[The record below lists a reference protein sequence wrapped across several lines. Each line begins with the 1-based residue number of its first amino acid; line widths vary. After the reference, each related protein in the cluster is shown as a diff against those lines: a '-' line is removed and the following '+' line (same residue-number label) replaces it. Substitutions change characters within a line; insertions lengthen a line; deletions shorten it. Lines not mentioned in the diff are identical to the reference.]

1 MFPANDGSEIITTG
15 LLTKGSIT
23 RGVTVMPDDP
33 TNRFKQENSTM
44 KFSKFITASALFIIA
59 LAGTSFAQTI
69 EVTHTSQW
77 VAAKRQIVAVKYI
90 EDRQTAVNMA
100 GTSLAP
106 RATGKADVEFK
117 HGRSRIKLEMENLG
131 HPQSL
136 GAYYTTYILWAVA
149 PEGQAESLVEL
160 PISSKFNLDA
170 TTKLQTFALMITAE
184 PHARVALPSPVI
196 VAENAL
202 RRGTEG
208 NIGISQIEYS
218 GDSGMLYVVASPN
231 SPALNAD
238 FNTPLLILGARRA
251 VWIAQRAGAGEFA
264 PAELRD
270 SEVKLEALEQSWPQS
285 RRGDNDRKNAERYGG
300 QARDVMR
307 LGEHARSLTVERSA
321 QARLATERRNA
332 SDTIAQAQSDADR
345 ARTDADRATMNAD
358 HSRMEAERSRI
369 EAERARRSE
378 REETTRAAGEAA
390 LSRERVAQAQS
401 ETETAKANEAA
412 ASNEAMRARIQAVD
426 ALRERDAARQ
436 GLYVSLSEI
445 LETRREARGLIVN
458 LSDVLFDTGQA
469 TLKPGAREK
478 LSKLAGILLAYPGAY
493 QIEIEGHTD
502 SVGSEESNLRLS
514 QGRADSVH
522 DYLLHS
528 GVKPDRM
535 MTARGFGKSTPVA
548 SNDTA
553 AGRQVNRRVEIIIED
568 SVTKAQA
575 SN

>member
-1 MFPANDGSEIITTG
+1 
-15 LLTKGSIT
+15 
-23 RGVTVMPDDP
+23 
-33 TNRFKQENSTM
+33 M
-44 KFSKFITASALFIIA
+44 KISRSITASALFMMA

-69 EVTHTSQW
+69 EVTNSSHW
-77 VAAKRQIVAVKYI
+77 VAARRQIVAVKYI
-90 EDRQTAVNMA
+90 EDKQTAVNMA
-100 GTSLAP
+100 GTSLVP
-106 RATGKADVEFK
+106 RAIGKADVEFK

-149 PEGQAESLVEL
+149 PEGQAESLMEL
-160 PISSKFNLDA
+160 PISSKFNVDA
-170 TTKLQTFALMITAE
+170 TTKLQNFGLMITAE
-184 PHARVALPSPVI
+184 PHASVALPSPVI
-196 VAENAL
+196 VAENSL
-202 RRGTEG
+202 RKGTEG

-218 GDSGMLYVVASPN
+218 GDSGTLYVVTSPN

-251 VWIAQRAGAGEFA
+251 VWIAQRAGAGTFA
-264 PAELRD
+264 AAELREA
-270 SEVKLEALEQSWPQS
+270 EVKLEALEQSWPRS
-285 RRGDNDRKNAERYGG
+285 HKHDNERKNAERYGG

-307 LGEHARSLTVERSA
+307 LGEHARALTIERSA
-321 QARLATERRNA
+321 QARLADERRDA
-332 SDTIAQAQSDADR
+332 SNNIAQAQSDADR
-345 ARTDADRATMNAD
+345 ARTDADRARTDADRATTNAD
-358 HSRMEAERSRI
+358 HSRMEAERSRAD
-369 EAERARRSE
+369 AERARISE
-378 REETTRAAGEAA
+378 REETTRAASEAA

-412 ASNEAMRARIQAVD
+412 ASTEAMRARIQTMD

-493 QIEIEGHTD
+493 RIEIEGHTD

-528 GVKPDRM
+528 GLKPDRM
-535 MTARGFGKSTPVA
+535 MTARGFGESTPVA
-548 SNDTA
+548 SNDSA

-575 SN
+575 SNQ

>member
-1 MFPANDGSEIITTG
+1 
-15 LLTKGSIT
+15 
-23 RGVTVMPDDP
+23 
-33 TNRFKQENSTM
+33 M
-44 KFSKFITASALFIIA
+44 KISRSITASALFILA
-59 LAGTSFAQTI
+59 LAGISFAQTI
-69 EVTHTSQW
+69 EVTNSSHW
-77 VAAKRQIVAVKYI
+77 VAARRQIVAVKYI
-90 EDRQTAVNMA
+90 EDKQTAVNMA
-100 GTSLAP
+100 GTSLVP
-106 RATGKADVEFK
+106 RAIGKADVEFK

-136 GAYYTTYILWAVA
+136 GAYYTIYILWAVA
-149 PEGQAESLVEL
+149 PEGQAESLMEL
-160 PISSKFNLDA
+160 PISSKFNVDA
-170 TTKLQTFALMITAE
+170 TTKLQNFGLMITAE
-184 PHARVALPSPVI
+184 PHASVALPSPVI
-196 VAENAL
+196 VAENSL
-202 RRGTEG
+202 RKGTEG

-218 GDSGMLYVVASPN
+218 GDSGTLYVVTSPN

-251 VWIAQRAGAGEFA
+251 VWIAQRAGAGTYAA
-264 PAELRD
+264 PEMREA
-270 SEVKLEALEQSWPQS
+270 EVKLEALEQSWPRS
-285 RRGDNDRKNAERYGG
+285 HRHDSERKNAERYGG

-307 LGEHARSLTVERSA
+307 LGEHARTLTIERSA
-321 QARLATERRNA
+321 QARLADERRNA
-332 SDTIAQAQSDADR
+332 SNNIAAAQSDADR
-345 ARTDADRATMNAD
+345 ARTDADRARTDAD
-358 HSRMEAERSRI
+358 RATTDADRARMEAQ
-369 EAERARRSE
+369 RARRSE
-378 REETTRAAGEAA
+378 LDETARAASEAA
-390 LSRERVAQAQS
+390 LSRDRVAQAQS

-412 ASNEAMRARIQAVD
+412 ASTEAMRARIQTMD

-493 QIEIEGHTD
+493 RIEIEGHTD
-502 SVGSEESNLRLS
+502 SVGSEASNLRLS

-528 GVKPDRM
+528 GLKPDRM
-535 MTARGFGKSTPVA
+535 MTARGFGESTPVA

-575 SN
+575 SNQ